1 MSQLTRP
8 EVVVIT
14 GAGAGLG
21 RAIVQSFARRGA
33 HIGLVSRGRERLED
47 ARREVEHLGGR
58 AMVLP
63 GDVAD
68 PATTEQAAARIE
80 EMFGPIDVWV
90 NDAMTTV
97 FSPVIE
103 MTPDDYKRVTEV
115 TYLGF
120 VYGTLAA
127 LKRMRPRDRGTIVQV
142 GSALAY
148 RSIPLQSA
156 YCGAKHAMVGFTD
169 SLRSELIH
177 DGSHVHVTVV
187 HMPAINTPQFSW
199 CKSRMP
205 RKAQPVPPI
214 FQPEVCAEAVYW
226 TAHQRHREVFV
237 GWPTVQAIW
246 AQRLVPGLAD
256 HLAAKLAWDGQM
268 YDGARDPNQ
277 PIDLFEPVP
286 GHQGAHG
293 AFDERSRANSWELQL
308 TMCASSVASA
318 ASSLAGL
325 ALRTVTWR
333 GASLRELPIALNVG
347 KPPHPIG

>member
-1 MSQLTRP
+1 
-8 EVVVIT
+8 
-14 GAGAGLG
+14 
-21 RAIVQSFARRGA
+21 
-33 HIGLVSRGRERLED
+33 
-47 ARREVEHLGGR
+47 
-58 AMVLP
+58 
-63 GDVAD
+63 
-68 PATTEQAAARIE
+68 
-80 EMFGPIDVWV
+80 
-90 NDAMTTV
+90 MTTV

-256 HLAAKLAWDGQM
+256 HFAAKLAWDGQM

-333 GASLRELPIALNVG
+333 GATNRPTRGVAGAERDRVPLRE
-347 KPPHPIG
+347 

>member
-1 MSQLTRP
+1 MNHLES
-8 EVVVIT
+8 EVVVVT

-33 HIGLVSRGRERLED
+33 HIGLIARGRERLED
-47 ARREVEHLGGR
+47 AAEEVRSLGGQ
-58 AMVLP
+58 ALVLP

-68 PATTEQAAARIE
+68 PDTTESAAARME
-80 EMFGPIDVWV
+80 ETFGPIDVWV

-97 FSPVIE
+97 FSPVIQ
-103 MTPDDYKRVTEV
+103 MTAEDYKRVTDV

-127 LKRMRPRDRGTIVQV
+127 LKRMRPRNHGTIVQV

-156 YCGAKHAMVGFTD
+156 YCAAKHAMVGFTD

-177 DGSHVHVTVV
+177 DDSDVRVTVV

-226 TAHQRHREVFV
+226 AAHQHHREVFV
-237 GWPTVQAIW
+237 GWPTVKAIW
-246 AQRLVPGLAD
+246 GQRLVPGLAD
-256 HLAAKLAWDGQM
+256 HLAARMAWDGQM
-268 YDGARDPNQ
+268 YDGAADPNQ
-277 PIDLFEPVP
+277 PNNLFEPIH
-286 GHQGAHG
+286 GHQSAHG
-293 AFDERSRANSWELQL
+293 AFDDRARGSSWELNL
-308 TMCASSVASA
+308 TMRASWFATGA
-318 ASSLAGL
+318 ARLAGEAVRRL
-325 ALRTVTWR
+325 THHDD
-333 GASLRELPIALNVG
+333 GAREHAPQLVSA
-347 KPPHPIG
+347 HR